1 MTSSSSQKKNQDL
14 PRLSVIHPTTKK
26 HLQLFTGFTGVSQV
40 HLSNLC
46 RWDGPEIGIE
56 LGCDQGIE
64 TRLSEGVWG
73 TVVEKWEV
81 VFYWKSIWTELQ

>member
-1 MTSSSSQKKNQDL
+1 MFVCDSPNKKM
-14 PRLSVIHPTTKK
+14 
-26 HLQLFTGFTGVSQV
+26 QLFTRFTGVSPV

-73 TVVEKWEV
+73 TVVEKFFFENLL
-81 VFYWKSIWTELQ
+81 ELNYSRLA

>member
-1 MTSSSSQKKNQDL
+1 MFVCDTPNKKM
-14 PRLSVIHPTTKK
+14 
-26 HLQLFTGFTGVSQV
+26 QLFTGFTGVSHV

-73 TVVEKWEV
+73 TVVEKC
-81 VFYWKSIWTELQ
+81 VFFFENLFELNYSRLAQLAWV

>member
-1 MTSSSSQKKNQDL
+1 MTS
-14 PRLSVIHPTTKK
+14 
-26 HLQLFTGFTGVSQV
+26 GGSQV

-73 TVVEKWEV
+73 TVEK
-81 VFYWKSIWTELQ
+81 FFFWKSIWTELQ